1 MCRVFEVFNVY
12 STVIYIIVSIFIVL
26 SESSGFFT
34 FASTS
39 NSFIFSLRNKEGLRP
54 FKSLVTDPFSAIV
67 RYSDYGPT
75 FGGGYDIRTANNANS
90 NQNSHTNFGFS
101 YFIPSGVQDQL
112 TILAGTRGFS
122 PDDWEVFHL
131 AY

>member
-1 MCRVFEVFNVY
+1 VGIPSMAVY
-12 STVIYIIVSIFIVL
+12 SHLSNGPAFGSGFDIYI
-26 SESSGFFT
+26 
-34 FASTS
+34 
-39 NSFIFSLRNKEGLRP
+39 
-54 FKSLVTDPFSAIV
+54 
-67 RYSDYGPT
+67 
-75 FGGGYDIRTANNANS
+75 ANNANS

-101 YFIPSGVQDQL
+101 YCIPSGVQDQS